1 MLCKAEFTD
10 WPNPVDSVGS
20 LQNEVHN
27 TLSLGKSFTEYLFDF
42 FFFFAL
48 FFLCFHHYSVDRS
61 CYIHQASI
69 EANIL
74 STLIF
79 LCTGKTTSI
88 GVDFP
93 LRELKVYRDTCES
106 QAELPDSLR
115 LFRIYIFAPVIT

>member
-27 TLSLGKSFTEYLFDF
+27 MLSLGKSFTEYLFD

-61 CYIHQASI
+61 CYIH
-69 EANIL
+69 
-74 STLIF
+74 
-79 LCTGKTTSI
+79 
-88 GVDFP
+88 
-93 LRELKVYRDTCES
+93 
-106 QAELPDSLR
+106 
-115 LFRIYIFAPVIT
+115 